1 MDAATIE
8 ETNRIRISLG
18 MKPLPVPGAE
28 VSRQASASDDDED
41 PGSTVESRQ
50 AQAYDNYKRVQD
62 EDAAKKRREEK
73 ATAVRKAREKA
84 QRFALLEGKGLGEE
98 GQSSDLDAK
107 AWLTGQK
114 KRQKKIDKARKL
126 EEELAT
132 AEAEAAAAIQYT
144 SKDLAGIKVAHDS
157 TSFLDGDEQIL
168 TLKDTTIDQ
177 NEEEGDELENLGI
190 KEQEELTERLDLKK
204 KLKGYNP
211 NDYDDGEGT
220 ILAQYDEEIN
230 GKKAKR
236 FTLDDDGAIAA
247 LSDILDQPG
256 RKGKKVQSISLNDI
270 VGTFENKRT
279 KSFTTGTIADNTL
292 DDAARSSDYLAP
304 SEIKVKKP
312 KKKKGSKG
320 TRQKQLDEDDIF
332 PLETAP
338 VDASSMEIDSKDSMT
353 KKRKAASASN
363 FADDDDLQAS
373 LAIQRKNALKK
384 RKKTRPE
391 DIARQLKED
400 DEVPEDVQS
409 GGLVIGE
416 ISEFVAGLSKPDD
429 EDRQARKQ
437 KQITRSPEADEDRD
451 MGDGDGDG
459 DGDEDHEMDDYS
471 AEIAAHREEEEVEEG
486 EEVEERNNI
495 KQEEEEDD
503 AGIEDEKMVGTG
515 MGAALALLRERG
527 LLESQEK
534 SGSYE
539 DFMAREEF
547 LSKKRVLEG
556 ELDEQTRQQRERDR
570 TSGRLDRMSVREREE
585 WARQQNTHRD
595 HLQSK
600 KMAEL
605 FNAGYKPNVEL
616 KYVDDH
622 GRLLDRKEAF
632 KHLSHQF
639 HGKGSGKGKTEKRLK
654 KIDDEKRREAQS
666 MFDASESAGMSLAT
680 AQQLKKRREAGI
692 RLG

>member
-18 MKPLPVPGAE
+18 MKPLPVPGAQ
-28 VSRQASASDDDED
+28 VSHQASASDDDEE

-62 EDAAKKRREEK
+62 EEAAKKRREEK

-114 KRQKKIDKARKL
+114 KRQKKIDTARKL
-126 EEELAT
+126 EEELAA
-132 AEAEAAAAIQYT
+132 AEAAAAAAIQYT

-168 TLKDTTIDQ
+168 TLKDTTIDE

-190 KEQEELTERLDLKK
+190 KEQEKLSERLDLKK

-236 FTLDDDGAIAA
+236 FTLDDDGAIAE
-247 LSDILDQPG
+247 LSDILDQPE
-256 RKGKKVQSISLNDI
+256 RKGKKIQSISLDDI
-270 VGTFENKRT
+270 V
-279 KSFTTGTIADNTL
+279 
-292 DDAARSSDYLAP
+292 DDGVPSSDYLAP

-338 VDASSMEIDSKDSMT
+338 VDAGSMDIDSKASTT
-353 KKRKAASASN
+353 KKRKAASADN

-373 LAIQRKNALKK
+373 LAIQRKIALKK

-400 DEVPEDVQS
+400 DEVPEEAQS

-429 EDRQARKQ
+429 EDRQTRKQ
-437 KQITRSPEADEDRD
+437 KHTTKSPEADEDRD
-451 MGDGDGDG
+451 MGDGDGDR
-459 DGDEDHEMDDYS
+459 DGNEDHEMDDYS
-471 AEIAAHREEEEVEEG
+471 AEIAAHREEEE
-486 EEVEERNNI
+486 RNNNI
-495 KQEEEEDD
+495 KQEEEEEY

-534 SGSYE
+534 TGSYE
-539 DFMAREEF
+539 DFVAREEF
-547 LSKKRVLEG
+547 LSRKRVLEG

-570 TSGRLDRMSVREREE
+570 MSGRLDRMSVREREE

-595 HLQSK
+595 HQQSK

-605 FNAGYKPNVEL
+605 FNAGYKPNIEL

-666 MFDASESAGMSLAT
+666 MFDASESAGMNLAT
-680 AQQLKKRREAGI
+680 AQQLKKRREAGV

>member
-18 MKPLPVPGAE
+18 MKPLPVPGADP
-28 VSRQASASDDDED
+28 SPQAATADDEE

-50 AQAYDNYKRVQD
+50 AQAYDNYKKVQ
-62 EDAAKKRREEK
+62 EEEAAKKRREER
-73 ATAVRKAREKA
+73 AAAVRKAREKA
-84 QRFALLEGKGLGEE
+84 QRAALLEGKGLGEE
-98 GQSSDLDAK
+98 EVGDLDAK
-107 AWLTGQK
+107 SWLLGQK
-114 KRQKKIDKARKL
+114 KRQKQIEKARKL
-126 EEELAT
+126 EEELAA
-132 AEAEAAAAIQYT
+132 AEAAAAAAIQYT

-157 TSFLDGDEQIL
+157 TAFLDGDEQIL
-168 TLKDTTIDQ
+168 TLKDTTIDE
-177 NEEEGDELENLGI
+177 NEEEGDELENLNLR
-190 KEQEELTERLDLKK
+190 EQEKLTERLDLKK

-211 NDYDDGEGT
+211 NDYNDGEGT

-230 GKKAKR
+230 GKKAKK
-236 FTLDDDGAIAA
+236 FTLDDDGTIAE
-247 LSDILDQPG
+247 LSDILGQPE
-256 RKGKKVQSISLNDI
+256 RKAKKIQSISLDDI
-270 VGTFENKRT
+270 IDGTP
-279 KSFTTGTIADNTL
+279 
-292 DDAARSSDYLAP
+292 SSDYLAP

-332 PLETAP
+332 PIEPAT
-338 VDASSMEIDSKDSMT
+338 VDAGAMDVDTKDSSIST
-353 KKRKAASASN
+353 KRKATADD

-391 DIARQLKED
+391 DIAKQLKEEQ
-400 DEVPEDVQS
+400 DEPEEAPS

-416 ISEFVAGLSKPDD
+416 ISEFVAGLSKPDEEDRRARRQRTATKTPEPEDRHMGGQD
-429 EDRQARKQ
+429 EDA
-437 KQITRSPEADEDRD
+437 
-451 MGDGDGDG
+451 
-459 DGDEDHEMDDYS
+459 EMDEY
-471 AEIAAHREEEEVEEG
+471 AREHQEALAAAQ
-486 EEVEERNNI
+486 
-495 KQEEEEDD
+495 QEEEERSQKQ
-503 AGIEDEKMVGTG
+503 EEKEGTIIGEEKTVGEG

-527 LLESQEK
+527 LIDSTSK

-539 DFMAREEF
+539 DFKAREEF
-547 LSKKRVLEG
+547 LVKKRILET
-556 ELDEQTRQQRERDR
+556 ELEEQTRHQRERDR
-570 TSGRLDRMSVREREE
+570 MSGRLDRMSVREREE

-600 KMAEL
+600 RMAEL
-605 FNAGYKPNVEL
+605 FNATYKPNVEL

-622 GRLLDRKEAF
+622 GRRLDQKEAF

-639 HGKGSGKGKTEKRLK
+639 HGKGSGKGKTEKLLK

-666 MFDASESAGMSLAT
+666 MFDASQNAGMNLAT
-680 AQQLKKRREAGI
+680 AQQLKKRREAGV

>member
-18 MKPLPVPGAE
+18 MKPLPVPGAQ
-28 VSRQASASDDDED
+28 VSQQASASDDDEE

-62 EDAAKKRREEK
+62 EEAAKKRREEK
-73 ATAVRKAREKA
+73 AAAVRKAREKA
-84 QRFALLEGKGLGEE
+84 QRFALLDGKGLGEE

-114 KRQKKIDKARKL
+114 KRQKKIDTARKL
-126 EEELAT
+126 EEELAA
-132 AEAEAAAAIQYT
+132 AEAAAAAAIQYT

-190 KEQEELTERLDLKK
+190 KEQEKLTERLDLKK

-236 FTLDDDGAIAA
+236 FTLDDDGAIAE
-247 LSDILDQPG
+247 LSDILGQPE
-256 RKGKKVQSISLNDI
+256 RKGKKIQSINLDDI
-270 VGTFENKRT
+270 V
-279 KSFTTGTIADNTL
+279 ADNTL
-292 DDAARSSDYLAP
+292 DDAVPSSDYLAP
-304 SEIKVKKP
+304 SKIKVKKP

-338 VDASSMEIDSKDSMT
+338 VDTGSMEIDSKDSTT
-353 KKRKAASASN
+353 KKRKAASADN

-373 LAIQRKNALKK
+373 LAIQRKIALKK

-400 DEVPEDVQS
+400 DEVPEEAQS

-429 EDRQARKQ
+429 EDRQTRKQ
-437 KQITRSPEADEDRD
+437 KQTTKSPEADEDRD
-451 MGDGDGDG
+451 MDDGDGDG
-459 DGDEDHEMDDYS
+459 DGNEDHEMDDYS
-471 AEIAAHREEEEVEEG
+471 AEIAAHREEEE
-486 EEVEERNNI
+486 RNKTI
-495 KQEEEEDD
+495 QQEEEEED

-527 LLESQEK
+527 LLESQDK
-534 SGSYE
+534 TGSYE
-539 DFMAREEF
+539 DFVAREEF

-556 ELDEQTRQQRERDR
+556 ELDEQARQQRERDR
-570 TSGRLDRMSVREREE
+570 MSGRLDRMSVREREE

-595 HLQSK
+595 HQQSK

-666 MFDASESAGMSLAT
+666 MFDASESAGMNLAT
-680 AQQLKKRREAGI
+680 AQQLKKRREAGV